1 MIFSAFDSTQQA
13 AFHMAS
19 DEDKELQQAL
29 DLSLSGGS
37 QDKQQTVQPAVNEK
51 NENVVQLQPQQNT
64 TSTSPLNLSSD
75 AMALLLAALNSAHT
89 ADQIKMVGYH
99 EGDE

>member
-1 MIFSAFDSTQQA
+1 
-13 AFHMAS
+13 MAS
-19 DEDKELQQAL
+19 EEDKELQQAL

-37 QDKQQTVQPAVNEK
+37 QDKQQTVQPAVNE
-51 NENVVQLQPQQNT
+51 NVVQPQQNT